1 MYTARGTLHF
11 EARVVYAVEFSWT
24 RNASDDSMAQGK
36 KVVSIPTT
44 LELIEAIK
52 VPKVSTVFDRI
63 EKGIFLFAG
72 VVVVLLLAAA
82 GLESSDLLAEVHAK
96 FVTVVLSLVLA
107 SSLIFWA
114 ASQLV
119 EMGLALRKGFRPA
132 AMKMDEAIEREK
144 KLVLKLSECDE
155 AKLRERGKHLELKVK
170 SLTKRAGL
178 VTALTAIGVVTVN
191 LYDAGEKAN
200 IWSGLEIIKL
210 YVYAGSIGLLIGSVV
225 VATFA
230 SQLEQIDTFL
240 AVSFGLCRRTTTLPH
255 IDFS

>member
-1 MYTARGTLHF
+1 MTQ
-11 EARVVYAVEFSWT
+11 SK
-24 RNASDDSMAQGK
+24 Q
-36 KVVSIPTT
+36 VVSIPTT
-44 LELIEAIK
+44 LELLEAIK

-63 EKGIFLFAG
+63 ERGVFLFAG

-82 GLESSDLLAEVHAK
+82 GLESSGLLAEVHAK
-96 FVTVVLSLVLA
+96 FVRVLLSLLLA
-107 SSLIFWA
+107 SALIFWA

-132 AMKMDEAIEREK
+132 ATKMDEAIEREQT
-144 KLVLKLSECDE
+144 LMGKLSECDE

-200 IWSGLEIIKL
+200 IWSGFGIVKL

-230 SQLEQIDTFL
+230 SQLEQVAGLLML
-240 AVSFGLCRRTTTLPH
+240 AADRHSK
-255 IDFS
+255 SKNS